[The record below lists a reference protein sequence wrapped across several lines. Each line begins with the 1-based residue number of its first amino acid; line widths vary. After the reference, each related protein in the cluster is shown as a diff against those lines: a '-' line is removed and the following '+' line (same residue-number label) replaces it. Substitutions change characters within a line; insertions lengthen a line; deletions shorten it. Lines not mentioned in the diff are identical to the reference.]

1 MRNLKIILITLI
13 VAMPAISFSQGWI
26 LYTDQE
32 HRFIINFPRE
42 PDIQNFDY
50 ISEYG
55 ATFPGRTYSVQEN
68 GGLLSLMIIDFR
80 DGEGK
85 YTELID
91 KTDDAPVSSLW
102 LYDQRG
108 SVPYEASKLRER
120 GGKILYDNW
129 HHIDLVEGLNI
140 VISNVDGS
148 STYAGLYLHA
158 NRLYMMEATVPAGI
172 PPQSLF
178 QQSLGILDA
187 EGRRNRYQLTPDG
200 ERTRL
205 CSGQWVC

>member
-13 VAMPAISFSQGWI
+13 VAIPAASFSQGWI
-26 LYTDQE
+26 LYADQE
-32 HRFIINFPRE
+32 HRFSINFTRE
-42 PDIQNFDY
+42 PDVHNFDY

-55 ATFPGRTYSVQEN
+55 ATFPGRTYSVREN
-68 GGLLSLMIIDFR
+68 GGLLSLIVIDFR
-80 DGEGK
+80 DGEEK
-85 YTELID
+85 YAELID

-108 SVPYEASKLRER
+108 SIPYEASKLRER

-140 VISNVDGS
+140 VISNADGS

-158 NRLYMMEATVPAGI
+158 NRLYMMEATVPAGF

-178 QQSLGILDA
+178 QQSLSFLDD
-187 EGRRNRYQLTPDG
+187 EGRRIRYQLSLEG

-205 CSGQWVC
+205 CSGQYVC